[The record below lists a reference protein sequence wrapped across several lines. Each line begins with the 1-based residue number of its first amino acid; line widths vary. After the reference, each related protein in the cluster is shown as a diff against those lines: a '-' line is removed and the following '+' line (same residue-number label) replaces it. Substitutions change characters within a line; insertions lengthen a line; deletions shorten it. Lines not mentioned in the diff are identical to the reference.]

1 MSRHTV
7 PLSDDGWIRM
17 RTLGIIGLTLLW
29 SLLATT
35 PARAQQGYEF
45 GIRFRPVQFQPLNF
59 RGFSFPQQSFRPQLD
74 QPIQFRTITFP
85 ALNSRTYRGRQNE
98 ASATPPTPRVDL
110 PLQFDTPPAYAI
122 RTRRATGRRGIN
134 RQWASRSSDFTRPD
148 FLVGTRT
155 QPVERRLAQSS
166 RERILGAPVPRLANN
181 LAPPNNPRRL
191 ASSSR
196 PLFTEPIRTA
206 RRIPPPSGPRAA
218 FAPQAATRIR

>member
-1 MSRHTV
+1 
-7 PLSDDGWIRM
+7 M
-17 RTLGIIGLTLLW
+17 RTLGIIGLTLVW
-29 SLLATT
+29 SLLAAT

-45 GIRFRPVQFQPLNF
+45 GIRFRPVQFKPLNF
-59 RGFSFPQQSFRPQLD
+59 RGFSFPQQSIRPQGD

-85 ALNSRTYRGRQNE
+85 ALNSRTYRGRQND
-98 ASATPPTPRVDL
+98 ASARTPTLTPRVDL
-110 PLQFDTPPAYAI
+110 PLQVDTPPTYAI
-122 RTRRATGRRGIN
+122 RTRRATGLRGIN